1 MSIVQTFLP
10 QFDHEMATT
19 RRILEVVPEREAAW
33 RPHPKSTSLGDL
45 ASHIATI
52 PIYSKFV
59 VERPE
64 VDLGLSATTSMTRVP
79 FTTTAELLQRFDRDV
94 AEAKKLIATASDD
107 SMRESW
113 SLKNRGTTVFSL
125 PRLAVLRSFVLSHL
139 IHHRGQLTV
148 YLRLRDVPIPSVY
161 GPTADTP

>member
-52 PIYSKFV
+52 PTYSRFV

-64 VDLGLSATTSMTRVP
+64 VDLGLAATSNVTRVP
-79 FTTTAELLQRFDRDV
+79 FTTMSELLQRFDRDV
-94 AEAKKLIATASDD
+94 GEAKKTMATLSDD
-107 SMRESW
+107 AMRETW

-125 PRLAVLRSFVLSHL
+125 PRVAVLRSFVLSHL

-161 GPTADTP
+161 GPTADTQ

>member
-1 MSIVQTFLP
+1 
-10 QFDHEMATT
+10 MATT

-52 PIYSKFV
+52 PVYSKFV
-59 VERPE
+59 AERPE
-64 VDLGLSATTSMTRVP
+64 VDLGLSATSSMTRIP
-79 FTTTAELLQRFDRDV
+79 FTTTAELVQRFDRDV
-94 AEAKKLIATASDD
+94 AEAKKLIGAVSDD

-113 SLKNRGTTVFSL
+113 SLKNGGTTVFSL
-125 PRLAVLRSFVLSHL
+125 PRIAVFRSFVLSHL

-148 YLRLRDVPIPSVY
+148 YLRLRDVPVPSVY
-161 GPTADTP
+161 GPTADTQ